1 MATINSEIIEKLS
14 TTKQWTPLSE
24 ILSCIEENKFFDTCY
39 YSINDSIYIQASS
52 FYKNDFLNTS
62 NAPFSSAF
70 LYAGGKGSA
79 SRIIHRNIE
88 ADDGLSIKPYPSIWP
103 ENYQF
108 TYKGSKDFFNSKG
121 LTSMETA
128 SYRIATDGKFIF
140 KSVENER
147 YKLYF
152 RSNEIADNEVPFG
165 LLYKLRES

>member
-14 TTKQWTPLSE
+14 TTKQWTPLAE
-24 ILSCIEENKFFDTCY
+24 MLSCIEQNKFFDAHY

-62 NAPFSSAF
+62 NAPFASAI
-70 LYAGGKGSA
+70 LYVGGKGSA

-88 ADDGLSIKPYPSIWP
+88 ADDGLSITPYPSIWP
-103 ENYQF
+103 ENYQL
-108 TYKGSKDFFNSKG
+108 TYKGSIDFFKSEG
-121 LTSMETA
+121 LASMETA

-140 KSVENER
+140 KSIENRR
-147 YKLYF
+147 YKLFF
-152 RSNEIADNEVPFG
+152 RSSHIEDCEAPFG